1 MVLKRTLVAI
11 VVAAAVALIA
21 SAGLRA
27 QAGAVTFKLGTFDQ
41 GGRTF
46 LGLVL
51 RDSQIA
57 DIARANAAYEQ
68 ANASAPKLTAP
79 TDMKQLIARY
89 DSEWRARLMAIAR
102 TIPATGAPAYV
113 VAVSAVKI
121 LPPVRPTVQLNA
133 GGNYVEHE
141 QGIATNQ
148 ARGGGAPAARGG
160 AAGGGAAAA
169 GGRGPAPA
177 AVSVPGIWERK
188 PGDTRDNP
196 YLFLKAPNVILG
208 ANDPIVIP
216 RGRVQIDFECEFATV
231 IGKPAHYVP
240 VDKAAD
246 YIFGYTAHH
255 DVSDRGG
262 RGDRKMGGSDWYVQK
277 NHDTFGPLGP
287 YIVPKEFIPNP
298 MSVRH
303 TMYLNGMVMQD
314 SNTRNMSHNIYEL
327 LAFGSSILTLNPG
340 DVISGGSPAGT
351 NIERADPRWMRAG
364 DTAKCDIE
372 GIGALNNPVVAEPAN
387 STR

>member
-1 MVLKRTLVAI
+1 MGVKRTLVAL
-11 VVAAAVALIA
+11 VVAGALAVVA

-27 QAGAVTFKLGTFDQ
+27 QSAASTYKLGTFEQ

-51 RDSQIA
+51 RDTQIA

-89 DSEWRARLMAIAR
+89 DNEWRARLTAIAR

-113 VAVSAVKI
+113 MAVSAVKI

-148 ARGGGAPAARGG
+148 ARGAGAARGG
-160 AAGGGAAAA
+160 AAPAAGGAAG

-196 YLFLKAPNVILG
+196 YLFLKAPNVIIG

-231 IGKPAHYVP
+231 ISKPAHYVP

-287 YIVPKEFIPNP
+287 YIVPKEFIKDP
-298 MSVRH
+298 MNTRH

-327 LAFGSSILTLNPG
+327 LSFGSSILTLNAG

-372 GIGALNNPVVAEPAN
+372 GIGALNNPVVAETTT

>member
-1 MVLKRTLVAI
+1 MVLKRTFLALTVAL
-11 VVAAAVALIA
+11 AVAVVVSI
-21 SAGLRA
+21 GLHA
-27 QAGAVTFKLGTFDQ
+27 QAGAAVPFKLGTFEQ

-51 RDSQIA
+51 RDAQIA
-57 DIARANAAYEQ
+57 DIARANAAYES

-79 TDMKQLIARY
+79 ADMKQLITRY
-89 DSEWRARLMAIAR
+89 DSEWRARLSAIAR

-113 VAVSAVKI
+113 YAVSAVKI
-121 LPPVRPTVQLNA
+121 LPPVRPAVQLNA

-148 ARGGGAPAARGG
+148 ARGAGAARGGAPAA
-160 AAGGGAAAA
+160 GGAAA
-169 GGRGPAPA
+169 GRGAAAPA
-177 AVSVPGIWERK
+177 AVSAPGIWERK
-188 PGDTRDNP
+188 AGDTRDNP
-196 YLFLKAPNVILG
+196 YLFLKSPSVITG
-208 ANDPIVIP
+208 NNDPIVVP

-231 IGKPAHYVP
+231 ISKPAHYVP

-255 DVSDRGG
+255 DVSDRQG
-262 RGDRKMGGSDWYVQK
+262 RGDRKMGGSDWLIGK

-287 YIVPKEFIPNP
+287 YIVPKEFIKDP
-298 MSVRH
+298 MNTQH

-314 SNTRNMSHNIYEL
+314 SNTRNMSHNIWEL
-327 LAFGSSILTLNPG
+327 LSFASNITTLNPG

-351 NIERADPRWMRAG
+351 NLERPDPRWMRAG
-364 DTAKCDIE
+364 DSAKCEIE
-372 GIGALNNPVVAEPAN
+372 GIGALTNPVVAESSV

>member
-1 MVLKRTLVAI
+1 MRVTRTF
-11 VVAAAVALIA
+11 VALIVATTVGVIA
-21 SAGLRA
+21 SAGLGA
-27 QAGAVTFKLGTFDQ
+27 QGGAAMTFKLGTFEQ

-46 LGLVL
+46 VGLVL
-51 RDSQIA
+51 RDAQIV
-57 DIARANAAYEQ
+57 DIARANTAYEQ

-89 DSEWRARLMAIAR
+89 DNEWRTRLMAIAR
-102 TIPATGAPAYV
+102 TIPAAGAPAYV
-113 VAVSAVKI
+113 YAISAVRI
-121 LPPVRPTVQLNA
+121 RPPVMPSVQLNA

-148 ARGGGAPAARGG
+148 ARGAAAAAPAARGG
-160 AAGGGAAAA
+160 GGGGRGAAPAAAA
-169 GGRGPAPA
+169 
-177 AVSVPGIWERK
+177 AVSAPGIWERK

-196 YLFLKAPNVILG
+196 YLFLKSPSVIIG
-208 ANDPIVIP
+208 NGDSIVVP

-240 VDKAAD
+240 IDKAAD

-255 DVSDRGG
+255 DVSDRQG
-262 RGDRKMGGSDWYVQK
+262 RGDRKMGGSDWLIGK

-287 YIVPKEFIPNP
+287 YIVPKEFIKDP
-298 MSVRH
+298 MNTRH

-314 SNTRNMSHNIYEL
+314 SNTRNMSHNIWEL
-327 LAFGSSILTLNPG
+327 LSFASNITTLNPG

-351 NIERADPRWMRAG
+351 NLERPDPRWMRAG
-364 DTAKCDIE
+364 DNAKCEIE
-372 GIGALNNPVVAEPAN
+372 GIGALSNPVVAEAAT
-387 STR
+387 STK

>member
-1 MVLKRTLVAI
+1 MGVKRTFVAL
-11 VVAAAVALIA
+11 VVAGAVAVIA

-27 QAGAVTFKLGTFDQ
+27 QGGAAVAFKLGTFEQ

-46 LGLVL
+46 VGLVL
-51 RDSQIA
+51 RDAQIV
-57 DIARANAAYEQ
+57 DIARANAAYET
-68 ANASAPKLTAP
+68 ANASGPKLTAP
-79 TDMKQLIARY
+79 ADMKQLIARY

-102 TIPATGAPAYV
+102 TVPGTGAPAYV
-113 VAVSAVKI
+113 YAVSAVKI
-121 LPPVRPTVQLNA
+121 LPPVRPSVQLNA

-148 ARGGGAPAARGG
+148 ARAGGAAAPAARGG
-160 AAGGGAAAA
+160 GAPAGRGAA
-169 GGRGPAPA
+169 APA
-177 AVSVPGIWERK
+177 AVSAPGIWERK

-196 YLFLKAPNVILG
+196 YLFLKSPSVIVG
-208 ANDPIVIP
+208 NNDPIVVP

-255 DVSDRGG
+255 DVSDRQG
-262 RGDRKMGGSDWYVQK
+262 RGDRKMGGSDWLIGK

-287 YIVPKEFIPNP
+287 YIVPKEFIKDP
-298 MSVRH
+298 MNTRH

-314 SNTRNMSHNIYEL
+314 SNTRNMSHNIWEL
-327 LAFGSSILTLNPG
+327 LSFASNITTLNPG

-351 NIERADPRWMRAG
+351 NLERADPRWMRAG
-364 DTAKCDIE
+364 DMAKCDIE
-372 GIGALNNPVVAEPAN
+372 GIGALTNPVVAESSV

>member
-1 MVLKRTLVAI
+1 MGVTRTFVAL
-11 VVAAAVALIA
+11 VVAAGVAVIA

-27 QAGAVTFKLGTFDQ
+27 QGGAPAMTFKLGTFDQ
-41 GGRTF
+41 GGRAF
-46 LGLVL
+46 VGLVL
-51 RDSQIA
+51 RDAQIV

-68 ANASAPKLTAP
+68 ANASAQKLTAP

-89 DSEWRARLMAIAR
+89 DGEWRARLMAIAR
-102 TIPATGAPAYV
+102 TVPASGAPAYV
-113 VAVSAVKI
+113 YAVSAVKI

-141 QGIATNQ
+141 SGIAANQ
-148 ARGGGAPAARGG
+148 ARRGGAPPAAP
-160 AAGGGAAAA
+160 AGGGRAAA
-169 GGRGPAPA
+169 PAPA

-196 YLFLKAPNVILG
+196 YLFLKAPNVIIG
-208 ANDPIVIP
+208 ANDPIIIP

-287 YIVPKEFIPNP
+287 YIVPKEFIKDP
-298 MSVRH
+298 MNVRH

-314 SNTRNMSHNIYEL
+314 SNTRNMSHNIWEML
-327 LAFGSSILTLNPG
+327 SFGSSIMTLNPG

-372 GIGALNNPVVAEPAN
+372 GIGALNNPVVAEPAT
-387 STR
+387 STK